1 MKVSDLKA
9 LMPLENTYELK
20 RDKVYV
26 LSVSR
31 STLEAMPNVM
41 TALNNLNNQ
50 LQAEGIRIILVDS
63 EVEFLES

>member
-1 MKVSDLKA
+1 LKVSDLKA